1 VLLLA
6 LGVYVWALLS
16 TGSSTFARALVW
28 READVSDQERFPAR
42 TIAAP
47 PASDALPSRPD
58 PKLERTIDE
67 RLGSDT
73 RSFLVVRNG
82 RLSYERYFDGAGEAE
97 LETSFSVAK
106 SIVSTLIGIAI
117 TDGLVSSVDDPVT
130 RYVPELALRDPEFE
144 AITLRDLMTMTS
156 GLRYEESGLPWAGDD
171 TLTYYGVDLREAAL
185 DRTEIETAPGEDW
198 LYNNYNPL
206 LLGLVLERATDG
218 SVSEYMSTELW
229 RPLGAE
235 ADATWNLD
243 SDDSGFEKLESG
255 LNATPRD
262 YARFGLLFADDGRAE
277 GRRVVPRG
285 WIREA
290 TATQTATDHESGYG
304 YFWWTDA
311 RRPGSFYALG
321 NYGQYIYVAPR
332 SETVIVRTGSDWG
345 LDNDGWLNLF
355 RDLSAPG

>member
-1 VLLLA
+1 
-6 LGVYVWALLS
+6 
-16 TGSSTFARALVW
+16 
-28 READVSDQERFPAR
+28 
-42 TIAAP
+42 
-47 PASDALPSRPD
+47 
-58 PKLERTIDE
+58 
-67 RLGSDT
+67 
-73 RSFLVVRNG
+73 
-82 RLSYERYFDGAGEAE
+82 
-97 LETSFSVAK
+97 
-106 SIVSTLIGIAI
+106 
-117 TDGLVSSVDDPVT
+117 VT

-206 LLGLVLERATDG
+206 LLGLILERATDG